1 MHEGMLWWLDYGWGG
16 LVLGISKI
24 LPLSTMS
31 GTSSTPEPAL
41 DFDDVPFRGIVEQS
55 LAGIYV
61 VLDERFMYANDTFA
75 AMFGYARDEFIGR
88 RMVDCV
94 TPDSVLEVMQ
104 NYRRRISGEVQ
115 TIHYFTKGL
124 RKDGRIV
131 HLELHASRVAC
142 RGRPALAGVAL
153 DVTER
158 VKAQEALRRSREKLR
173 ELAQHSNK
181 ARELER
187 ARLSREVHDVLGGM
201 LTSAKFDL
209 SRIVKRTTGE
219 GQEALH
225 RIAAGL
231 VELMQETI
239 DTARSISDEMRPI
252 SLDLL
257 GLVATLRQALDRFSA
272 RHQIA
277 VEVQAPEVQLRIDPV
292 AATQV
297 FRIVQEAL
305 TNVARHAEAT
315 CVLLQIEDGADALT
329 LRLTDNGRG
338 IDNTEH
344 RRGAIGLFGMS
355 ERAREIGATLEVL
368 SLAEGGTQV
377 VLNLPRPVAA
387 APAAGTQP

>member
-1 MHEGMLWWLDYGWGG
+1 MN
-16 LVLGISKI
+16 
-24 LPLSTMS
+24 

-41 DFDDVPFRGIVEQS
+41 GFDDVPFRGIVEQS

-75 AMFGYARDEFIGR
+75 AMFGYTRDEFIGR

-94 TPDSVLEVMQ
+94 TPDSALEVMQ
-104 NYRRRISGEVQ
+104 NYQRRISGEVQ

-124 RKDGRIV
+124 RRDGRIV

-173 ELAQHSNK
+173 ELARHSNH
-181 ARELER
+181 AREVER
-187 ARLSREVHDVLGGM
+187 ARLAREVHDVLGGM

-219 GQEALH
+219 GQQDLH
-225 RIAAGL
+225 RIASGL

-239 DTARSISDEMRPI
+239 DTARSISEEMRPI

-257 GLVATLRQALDRFSA
+257 GLVAALRQALERFGT
-272 RHQIA
+272 RHRLA
-277 VEVQAPEVQLRIDPV
+277 VMVHAPESPLAIDPV
-292 AATQV
+292 VATQV

-315 CVLLQIEDGADALT
+315 RVLLQIEDDAGA
-329 LRLTDNGRG
+329 LRLRLSDNGRG
-338 IDNTEH
+338 IDKTEP
-344 RRGAIGLFGMS
+344 RRGAIGLFGMA
-355 ERAREIGATLEVL
+355 ERAREIGAILQVEPL
-368 SLAEGGTQV
+368 PEGGTQV
-377 VLNLPRPVAA
+377 LLTLSRPSTTTW
-387 APAAGTQP
+387 AGGAGS

>member
-1 MHEGMLWWLDYGWGG
+1 MSKSLLPPDQTVSPEDPGPELD
-16 LVLGISKI
+16 L
-24 LPLSTMS
+24 
-31 GTSSTPEPAL
+31 
-41 DFDDVPFRGIVEQS
+41 DDVPFRGIVEQS

-61 VLDERFMYANDTFA
+61 VLDERFMYANDIFA
-75 AMFGYARDEFIGR
+75 GMFGYSREEFIGR

-94 TPDSVLEVMQ
+94 TPDSAAEVMQ

-124 RKDGRIV
+124 RKDAKIV

-173 ELAQHSNK
+173 ELAQHGNK
-181 ARELER
+181 AREVER

-219 GQEALH
+219 GQEELH
-225 RIAAGL
+225 RIATGL

-257 GLVATLRQALDRFSA
+257 GLVATLRQALERFSA
-272 RHQIA
+272 RHQVA
-277 VEVQAPEVQLRIDPV
+277 VEVQAPETPLLIDPV

-315 CVLLQIEDGADALT
+315 RVLLQIEDGADALT

-368 SLAEGGTQV
+368 PLAEGGTQV
-377 VLNLPRPVAA
+377 LLSLPRPIAA
-387 APAAGTQP
+387 APGAGSPP

>member
-1 MHEGMLWWLDYGWGG
+1 MHEGMLWWRDYGWGG
-16 LVLGISKI
+16 LVLGISTI
-24 LPLSTMS
+24 LPLSTMND
-31 GTSSTPEPAL
+31 TSSTPEQAL

-55 LAGIYV
+55 LAGVYV

-94 TPDSVLEVMQ
+94 TPDSVFEVMQ

-173 ELAQHSNK
+173 ELARQSNK
-181 ARELER
+181 AREVER

-209 SRIVKRTTGE
+209 SRIVKRTSGE
-219 GQEALH
+219 GQDELH
-225 RIAAGL
+225 RIATGL
-231 VELMQETI
+231 MELMQETI
-239 DTARSISDEMRPI
+239 DTARSISEEMRPI

-257 GLVATLRQALDRFSA
+257 GLVAALRQALECFGA
-272 RHQIA
+272 RHRLA
-277 VEVQAPEVQLRIDPV
+277 AFVYAPETPLAIDPV
-292 AATQV
+292 VATQV
-297 FRIVQEAL
+297 FRIVQEGL

-315 CVLLQIEDGADALT
+315 QVLLQIEDGADGLT
-329 LRLTDNGRG
+329 LRLADNGRG
-338 IDNTEH
+338 IDKTEA
-344 RRGAIGLFGMS
+344 RRGAIGLFGMA
-355 ERAREIGATLEVL
+355 ERAREIGALLEVEPL
-368 SLAEGGTQV
+368 PEGGTQV
-377 VLNLPRPVAA
+377 LLRLPRPM
-387 APAAGTQP
+387 PATSADGRES